1 MSEGPVPPERRVI
14 TILAADIVGST
25 RHIATCD
32 PDDAQLLFDRWF
44 ERFRTAVENAGGALV
59 SYEGDGGIAA
69 FGWPT
74 AFEDHADRACAAAW
88 DIQQNAGENLG
99 PDGQPVRYRVGVH
112 SGLAAVRRMEQAGR
126 SHLNTIGA
134 AVNIA
139 AKLQQSA
146 PPGGVLISGQT
157 ARLCRRP
164 LSLTAEPASPAL
176 VAIQTQAFRLKAR
189 PEGLNDSDLAR
200 RYGSP
205 LVGRREELARLRDL
219 LARPQNAAVSAALIG
234 EPGIGKSRLAAALVT
249 EAENLDVRSLVFF
262 GDAQK
267 RCTPFAAARGLI
279 EALLGGAG
287 PEPPHGDLGAITGL
301 ANAEREALEA
311 LLAPTPAKGRG
322 GAGKLTQIQLAR
334 GLVNA
339 VRLLSCGR
347 PTIVLAEDLHLID
360 PESRMFLQFLARTSG
375 PDSLFLLLTGRPEA
389 LDLARE
395 TAHVVL
401 ELEPLPFDEMRTLAR
416 QLWPDGQA
424 PTAML
429 NRLVRRADG
438 VPFVLEELIRSVGRA
453 EDAPEFQDLPHS
465 VESVIHARLQRLSTG
480 ARAAAQALSLLGEDV
495 DIAFAA
501 AVLDVEASELLRDLD
516 ELERFAFIH
525 PPAHHA
531 THMRHQIIAEACAD
545 TIPRERRRQ
554 LHRTAM
560 KTIAARYPSLSG
572 RYGQLAFHAEGAGD
586 DRAALEHLWQAGLE
600 ARRNSAT
607 ASLNVIFDRAAA
619 VMDRLGAAA
628 DERHVD
634 FLLMAFAAM
643 VQLGEFD
650 KVNRRLPGVVDLVR
664 RGGRA
669 ERVSGVLSQQGML
682 CWFDGRYAE
691 GLAATEEG
699 VAIARTLNAPALIFS
714 NAIMQTNILHDMGQV
729 ERAITEQRQLCDLL
743 TGDLEGAR
751 LGASGVP
758 RATALAFMGW
768 YVVDVGLHEEGLAFA
783 RQAFEVAVA
792 ERDAYAELLAR
803 NALGKSLLLLGRD
816 AEAAE
821 CLNRARDLAERDGY
835 DAILPNLAGRAAHAL
850 ARLGRADEGIAIV
863 EDCLAKGLH
872 QRTGVMEVFNLRA
885 GYAEALYRS
894 GRIACGLDV
903 LDEALDL
910 ARRIQNPC
918 LLVDGL
924 GVRIRL
930 LAETSPD
937 DPRIGDDLKERSA
950 LCCRYGLSA
959 ETKYPPLHPPPS
971 TTPPSPICTGSS
983 PAPG

>member
-1 MSEGPVPPERRVI
+1 MSEGLVPSERRVI
-14 TILAADIVGST
+14 TILAADIADST

-44 ERFRTAVENAGGALV
+44 DRFRTAVENAGGALV

-88 DIQQNAGENLG
+88 DIQQNANESLG
-99 PDGQPVRYRVGVH
+99 PDGRPVRYRVGVH
-112 SGLAAVRRMEQAGR
+112 SGLAAVRRVEQAGR

-146 PPGGVLISGQT
+146 PPGGVLISGQA
-157 ARLCRRP
+157 ARLCRRH
-164 LSLTAEPASPAL
+164 LNLTPEPASPAL
-176 VAIQTQAFRLKAR
+176 VAIQTQAYRLNAR
-189 PEGLNDSDLAR
+189 PEGLNDGDLAR

-219 LARPQNAAVSAALIG
+219 LSRPRSTAVSAALIG

-249 EAENLDVRSLVFF
+249 EAENLDVRALMFF

-267 RCTPFAAARGLI
+267 RSTPLAAARGLI
-279 EALLGGAG
+279 EALLGNAG
-287 PEPPHGDLGAITGL
+287 PGARDLDLGAVSGL
-301 ANAEREALEA
+301 GDAEREAVRA
-311 LLAPTPAKGRG
+311 LMAPSTAKARD
-322 GAGKLTQIQLAR
+322 AGKLTQIQLAR

-339 VRLLSCGR
+339 VRLLIGGR
-347 PTIVLAEDLHLID
+347 PAILLVEDLHLID
-360 PESRMFLQFLARTSG
+360 PESRVFLQLLARTSG
-375 PDSLFLLLTGRPEA
+375 PHALFLLVTGRPEA
-389 LDLARE
+389 LGLARE
-395 TAHVVL
+395 MVHVVL
-401 ELEPLPFDEMRTLAR
+401 ELEPLPVDEMRALAR

-424 PTAML
+424 PTTML
-429 NRLVRRADG
+429 DRLIRRADG
-438 VPFVLEELIRSVGRA
+438 VPFVLEELIRSIDEA
-453 EDAPEFQDLPHS
+453 EDAPGLPHS
-465 VESVIHARLQRLSTG
+465 VESVIHARLQRVSPG

-495 DIAFAA
+495 DITFAA
-501 AVLDVEASELLRDLD
+501 AVLDVEESALLKDLD

-525 PPAHHA
+525 PTAHQA

-560 KTIAARYPSLSG
+560 TTIADRYPSLSG

-586 DRAALEHLWQAGLE
+586 DPAALEHLWQAGLE
-600 ARRNSAT
+600 ARRSSAT
-607 ASLNVIFDRAAA
+607 ASLNVIFDRAVA
-619 VMDRLGAAA
+619 VMDRIGASA

-650 KVNRRLPGVVDLVR
+650 KVNRHLPKVVDLVR

-669 ERVSGVLSQQGML
+669 ERISGVLSQQGML
-682 CWFDGRYAE
+682 CWFEGRYAE

-699 VAIARTLNAPALIFS
+699 IAIARALDAPALIFS

-729 ERAITEQRQLCDLL
+729 ERAIAEEQQLCDLL
-743 TGDLEGAR
+743 TGELEGAR

-768 YVVDVGLHEEGLAFA
+768 YVVDVGRHEEGLAFA
-783 RQAFEVAVA
+783 RQAFEVAVT
-792 ERDAYAELLAR
+792 EQDTYAELLAR
-803 NALGKSLLLLGRD
+803 NALGKSLLVLGRD

-821 CLNRARDLAERDGY
+821 CLIRARELAERDGY
-835 DAILPNLAGRAAHAL
+835 DAILPNLTGRAAHAL

-863 EDCLAKGLH
+863 EDCLVRGLH
-872 QRTGVMEVFNLRA
+872 RRTGVMEVFNLRA
-885 GYAEALYRS
+885 GYAEALCRG
-894 GRIACGLDV
+894 GRMAQGLAV

-924 GVRIRL
+924 GVRINL
-930 LAETSPD
+930 LTQTASS
-937 DPRIGDDLKERSA
+937 DPRIAADLKERSE
-950 LCCRYGLSA
+950 LCRRYGLSA
-959 ETKYPPLHPPPS
+959 AGKCPLPDRPQGM
-971 TTPPSPICTGSS
+971 TPASPACADSS